1 MDNILEV
8 KNLAVSFKTIA
19 GEVQAVR
26 GVSFNLK
33 KGETLAV
40 LGESGCGKSVLC
52 RSILRLLPE
61 NTCYKAGEIFL
72 AEEDLL
78 AVAEKRMNKIRGK
91 RIAMIFQDP
100 MTSLN
105 PTLSIGYQ
113 IMEAVRLNTD
123 LGPDEA
129 KKRSLELMEMV
140 GISQVEKRFNQYPY
154 HFSGG
159 MRQRTVIAIA
169 LASNPDILI
178 ADEPTT
184 ALDVTM
190 QAQILELLKRLQ
202 KETGIALIFVTHD
215 LGVVADIADRIA
227 IMYAGRIVE
236 MGLSEEIFYH
246 PCHPY
251 TWALL
256 ASLPTMDEKSSALAV
271 LPGNPPDLL
280 SPPKGDA
287 FARRNR
293 YALKID
299 YKQHPPFFKVS
310 DTHKAATWLLHEN
323 APKISPPIKVEKG
336 KVIHCAV

>member
-1 MDNILEV
+1 
-8 KNLAVSFKTIA
+8 
-19 GEVQAVR
+19 
-26 GVSFNLK
+26 
-33 KGETLAV
+33 
-40 LGESGCGKSVLC
+40 
-52 RSILRLLPE
+52 
-61 NTCYKAGEIFL
+61 
-72 AEEDLL
+72 
-78 AVAEKRMNKIRGK
+78 KRMSEIRGK

-123 LGPDEA
+123 LGPAEA

-140 GISQVEKRFNQYPY
+140 GIPQAEKRFNQYPY

-169 LASNPDILI
+169 LAGNPDILI

-202 KETGIALIFVTHD
+202 QETGIALIFVTHD

-227 IMYAGRIVE
+227 VMYAGKIVE
-236 MGLSEEIFYH
+236 IGLSDEIFYH

-271 LPGNPPDLL
+271 LPGNPPDLIN
-280 SPPKGDA
+280 PPKGDA
-287 FARRNR
+287 FASRNR

-299 YKQHPPFFKVS
+299 YEQHPPFFKVS
-310 DTHKAATWLLHEN
+310 DTHQAATWLLHEN
-323 APKISPPIKVEKG
+323 APKISPPVRVEKG
-336 KVIHCAV
+336 KVIRCAV